1 MISLSV
7 TRVCW
12 DKIRLSNSPSVTG
25 STFTQ
30 DVLMQSPHHSGFI
43 LLFLLCY
50 FPLLCRV
57 EVVSCWRASVVSFQ
71 LRYHSGVESMW
82 FSFFFFFPFAS
93 DADAGS
99 ELQRAAVVQKEKKRW
114 LQWGD
119 GGGREDWENPQMYRG
134 ESAVTEQQ
142 IRYALYMSKP
152 LWLFIH
158 ADVYC
163 MCKCDVVTQR
173 WKVRNKWHML
183 NHRRTSNVC

>member
-1 MISLSV
+1 
-7 TRVCW
+7 
-12 DKIRLSNSPSVTG
+12 
-25 STFTQ
+25 
-30 DVLMQSPHHSGFI
+30 
-43 LLFLLCY
+43 
-50 FPLLCRV
+50 
-57 EVVSCWRASVVSFQ
+57 
-71 LRYHSGVESMW
+71 MW

-163 MCKCDVVTQR
+163 MQMWCSDSKVKGQKQMTHVKPQKDIKCLLINQFTFVF
-173 WKVRNKWHML
+173 
-183 NHRRTSNVC
+183 S